1 MSRLGKLTV
10 NIPQA
15 VKVAVDKGAVKM
27 EGPKGKLS
35 VALPPG
41 IGINIDAG
49 KLSVTR
55 SSDEAEQRAKH
66 GLVRTLINNSVKG
79 VNEGF
84 ERKLEIKGVGF
95 RAVVKGTILNL
106 TVGYSHQVD
115 FPLPASVTA
124 KVEGNTNVILSSPD
138 KGLLGDTAAKIR
150 AVRPP
155 EPYQGKGIRY
165 SDEVIKRKAGKSAA
179 SGAK

>member
-1 MSRLGKLTV
+1 MSRLGKLTINV
-10 NIPQA
+10 PSA
-15 VKVAVDKGAVKM
+15 VKVAVDKGAVKLD
-27 EGPKGKLS
+27 GPKGKLS
-35 VALPPG
+35 VTLPQG
-41 IGINIDAG
+41 IGINIDG
-49 KLSVTR
+49 TKLSVTR

-66 GLVRTLINNSVKG
+66 GLVRTLIHNSVKG
-79 VNEGF
+79 VAEGF

-95 RAVVKGTILNL
+95 RAAVKGTTLNL

-115 FPLPASVTA
+115 FPLPATVTA
-124 KVEGNTNVILSSPD
+124 KVENNTIVVLQSPD

-165 SDEVIKRKAGKSAA
+165 IDEVIKRKAGKSAA
-179 SGAK
+179 TGAK

>member
-10 NIPQA
+10 NVPSA
-15 VKVAVDKGAVKM
+15 VKVAVNKDAVNF

-35 VALPPG
+35 VAIPAG
-41 IGINIDAG
+41 IGINVDAG

-55 SSDEAEQRAKH
+55 SNDDADQRAKH
-66 GLVRTLINNSVKG
+66 GLVRSLVANSVKG
-79 VNEGF
+79 VSEGF

-95 RAVVKGTILNL
+95 RAAVKGTSLNL
-106 TVGYSHQVD
+106 TVGFSHLVD
-115 FPLPASVTA
+115 FPLPPTVTA
-124 KVEGNTNVILSSPD
+124 KVEGNTTVVLSCPD
-138 KGLLGDTAAKIR
+138 KGLLGDTAAKVR

>member
-10 NIPQA
+10 NVPQA
-15 VKVAVDKGAVKM
+15 VKVAVVQGSIKL
-27 EGPKGKLS
+27 EGPKGKLT

-41 IGINIDAG
+41 IGINIDGA
-49 KLSVTR
+49 KVQVTR
-55 SSDEAEQRAKH
+55 SSDEAEQKAKH
-66 GLVRTLINNSVKG
+66 GLVRTLLANSVKG
-79 VNEGF
+79 VSEGF

-95 RAVVKGTILNL
+95 RAAVKGTTLNL

-115 FPLPASVTA
+115 FPLPATVTA
-124 KVEGNTNVILSSPD
+124 KVEGNTVVVLNCPD
-138 KGLLGDTAAKIR
+138 KGLLGDTASKIR

-179 SGAK
+179 TGAK

>member
-1 MSRLGKLTV
+1 MSRLGKLAV
-10 NIPQA
+10 NLPA
-15 VKVAVDKGAVKM
+15 SVKVAVTAGAVKV

-35 VALPPG
+35 LDLPPG
-41 IGINIDAG
+41 IGVNVEAG
-49 KLSVTR
+49 KLQVTR
-55 SSDEAEQRAKH
+55 SSDLAEQRAKH
-66 GLVRTLINNSVKG
+66 GLLRTLIFNSVKG
-79 VNEGF
+79 VSEGF

-95 RAVVKGTILNL
+95 RAAVKGQTLSL

-115 FPLPASVTA
+115 FPLPANVTA
-124 KVEGNTNVILSSPD
+124 KVEANTNVILQSAD

-165 SDEVIKRKAGKSAA
+165 ADEQIKRKAGKSAA

>member
-1 MSRLGKLTV
+1 MSRLGKLVV
-10 NIPQA
+10 NVPAA
-15 VKVAVDKGAVKM
+15 VKVAVDKNAVKF

-35 VALPPG
+35 VAIPPG
-41 IGINIDAG
+41 IGINVDAG

-55 SSDEAEQRAKH
+55 SSDDADQKAKH
-66 GLVRTLINNSVKG
+66 GLVRVLVANSVKG
-79 VNEGF
+79 VSEGF

-95 RAVVKGTILNL
+95 RAAVKGTSLNL

-115 FPLPASVTA
+115 FPLPPSVTA
-124 KVEGNTNVILSSPD
+124 KVDGNTNVTLSCPD

>member
-1 MSRLGKLTV
+1 MSRLGKLSVAVPT
-10 NIPQA
+10 A
-15 VKVAVDKGAVKM
+15 VKVAVDQGKVKL

-35 VALPPG
+35 VDIPNG
-41 IGINIDAG
+41 IGVSVESG
-49 KLSVTR
+49 KLQVTR
-55 SSDEAEQRAKH
+55 SSDEAEQKAKH
-66 GLVRTLINNSVKG
+66 GLVRTLIFNSVKG
-79 VNEGF
+79 VAEGF

-95 RAVVKGTILNL
+95 RAAVKGTTLNL

-115 FPLPASVTA
+115 FPLPATVTA
-124 KVEGNTNVILSSPD
+124 KVEGNTIVVLQCPD
-138 KGLLGDTAAKIR
+138 KGLLGDTASKIR

-165 SDEVIKRKAGKSAA
+165 MNEVIRRKAGKSAA